1 MIENFHPEH
10 HHGHHSMGD
19 PFVQETSKTS
29 EIRDN
34 FGKVRFKV
42 YLIDMLDYYD
52 EKEDCDD
59 RFVVSVYSL
68 CYSLD
73 PYKILEETF
82 NEPSDAYCFYN
93 KCIENYKHIVQVE
106 TKDFQ
111 DIAIYAEKINYHKI
125 DPDCCA
131 NCKYSRTCEAD
142 KDCNCHSIPP
152 YGPHHKPRKRLI
164 CMNSR
169 LFTIDNN
176 EAENKDC
183 CNDHCEHNS
192 HHGHEY
198 DKTFNRPHNEHDK
211 HHHHPHMSDIQP
223 KVDDWGICDYYER
236 EPKCI
241 RQQK

>member
-10 HHGHHSMGD
+10 HHSHHSMGD

-125 DPDCCA
+125 DPDCCL
-131 NCKYSRTCEAD
+131 NCRF
-142 KDCNCHSIPP
+142 CH
-152 YGPHHKPRKRLI
+152 
-164 CMNSR
+164 
-169 LFTIDNN
+169 
-176 EAENKDC
+176 
-183 CNDHCEHNS
+183 NDHTGIHLECHNRNNFVFEP
-192 HHGHEY
+192 GC
-198 DKTFNRPHNEHDK
+198 PHDHNHNYYHTDEFLR
-211 HHHHPHMSDIQP
+211 IFP
-223 KVDDWGICDYYER
+223 KVHNNGICDNYKRRNKTDRRLNPDFSHELDWIIDRHVEER
-236 EPKCI
+236 VDQELEYI
-241 RQQK
+241 QNGIIDANSGDADEIN